1 MADAATDVP
10 MMCIVTFKF
19 SNRGRARD
27 VGDNDGG
34 GTTAQRGH
42 KKPLHI
48 IFLSNFLCPPTSVK
62 YEGGINKSKH
72 CYTTRSRP

>member
-34 GTTAQRGH
+34 TTAQRGH

-48 IFLSNFLCPPTSVK
+48 IFLSNFLCSPTSVK

-72 CYTTRSRP
+72 

>member
-42 KKPLHI
+42 KKASAYYILIQFSLP
-48 IFLSNFLCPPTSVK
+48 SNIC
-62 YEGGINKSKH
+62 
-72 CYTTRSRP
+72 